1 MVIDFYQ
8 GRGSETIENHSQQVE
23 KNNAKV
29 ERQYGGLLNHT
40 IFYRCQQSFSLHSI
54 CTVTIWFEESYF
66 FNGGQLLSLMV
77 VSENPSKG
85 EAINGSAGW
94 FPDPDTSFG

>member
-1 MVIDFYQ
+1 MMFYVCQ
-8 GRGSETIENHSQQVE
+8 R
-23 KNNAKV
+23 
-29 ERQYGGLLNHT
+29 RYGL
-40 IFYRCQQSFSLHSI
+40 QSI
-54 CTVTIWFEESYF
+54 CTVEIWFEESYF

-85 EAINGSAGW
+85 EAVNGSARW